1 MAIVSRKEPPRWAVT
16 TIIPALGG
24 ASRINF
30 HSSAVKSAFAVITGL
45 RSLQPRALSARTHR
59 SAWSRWAERPGG
71 LLVPRR
77 VVHEAKLRDVRQLRT
92 EPSPE
97 GRQQGDLRRR

>member
-30 HSSAVKSAFAVITGL
+30 HSSAVKSAFDVITGL
-45 RSLQPRALSARTHR
+45 RSLQPRALSVRTHR
-59 SAWSRWAERPGG
+59 SAWSRWAEELGS
-71 LLVPRR
+71 LLVLGR
-77 VVHEAKLRDVRQLRT
+77 VAHEAKLRDVRQPRT
-92 EPSPE
+92 EPAPE
-97 GRQQGDLRRR
+97 D

>member
-30 HSSAVKSAFAVITGL
+30 HSSAEKSAFDVITVSDRPNREL
-45 RSLQPRALSARTHR
+45 CPFARTV
-59 SAWSRWAERPGG
+59 APTPGG
-71 LLVPRR
+71 LN
-77 VVHEAKLRDVRQLRT
+77 
-92 EPSPE
+92 
-97 GRQQGDLRRR
+97 G